1 MLISI
6 FNGIAIKDRWI
17 IDFQIAVSVHLSRRP
32 HCAGAMA
39 LGRGARLASEAR
51 GAHAE
56 RSAGCK
62 RPPPSSRAWLA
73 DPGGLG
79 VVTRALEVVEK
90 DRERPGTGVARDATL
105 LALKGARHAG
115 VSGHVRVLP
124 LASASAC
131 AQPVHGHRLPRRR
144 QGRLHGGRVLILAL
158 LPPSLAGLLCT
169 ERHHFPVSLSCA
181 LSDPHSLSRAF

>member
-1 MLISI
+1 MQE
-6 FNGIAIKDRWI
+6 RWLW
-17 IDFQIAVSVHLSRRP
+17 AGAHGWPRRP
-32 HCAGAMA
+32 GAPTQSGA
-39 LGRGARLASEAR
+39 WAASGRLQA
-51 GAHAE
+51 AE
-56 RSAGCK
+56 PG
-62 RPPPSSRAWLA
+62 LA

-79 VVTRALEVVEK
+79 AVTRALEVVEK

-181 LSDPHSLSRAF
+181 LTLTLFQEHFKQTLRCSFLCHVLSSITYHNCRL